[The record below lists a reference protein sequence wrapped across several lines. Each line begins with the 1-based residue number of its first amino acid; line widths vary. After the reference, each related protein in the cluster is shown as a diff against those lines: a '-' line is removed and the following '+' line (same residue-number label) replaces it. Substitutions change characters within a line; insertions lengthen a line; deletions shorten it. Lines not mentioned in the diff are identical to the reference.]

1 MRLQAIAATILGL
14 TMVSAAAQE
23 VGTGRYAI
31 EPSVDGFIRLD
42 TETGSISHCA
52 RRDGVWRC
60 DILAEDRS
68 AIDGLAAEVKA
79 LGDRLDD
86 LSARMDALE
95 AGDRAVAPPPE
106 PKTVEPA
113 PGFAELLI
121 QRLFDLVRDMKRGPQ
136 TSS

>member
-14 TMVSAAAQE
+14 TMVSASAQE
-23 VGTGRYAI
+23 VETGRYAI

-68 AIDGLAAEVKA
+68 AIDELAAEVKA
-79 LGDRLDD
+79 LGGRLDD

-95 AGDRAVAPPPE
+95 AGDRAVAPPE
-106 PKTVEPA
+106 AVEPA

-121 QRLFDLVRDMKRGPQ
+121 QRLFDLVRDMKRGQQ